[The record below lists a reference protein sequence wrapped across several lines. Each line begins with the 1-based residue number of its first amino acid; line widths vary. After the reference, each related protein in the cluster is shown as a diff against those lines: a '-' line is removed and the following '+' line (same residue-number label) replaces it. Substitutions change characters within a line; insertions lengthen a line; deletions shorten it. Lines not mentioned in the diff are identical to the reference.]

1 MECLFL
7 VIRPKP
13 TQFPSRK
20 KVHETAERKGVKQ
33 DKHACQKRT
42 APYLWQKKGAAK
54 QVSFYGYLLLKQNRR
69 KKRMRGEV
77 LNATVCEFDN
87 KLTRLDKQVIK
98 SSNTTTTNGILKNR
112 AISAGPGRQDLAKA
126 TSVPPTNDI
135 STVSCSGSTDWRRN
149 TLKKQKTNINWNN
162 AKV

>member
-1 MECLFL
+1 MSFFL
-7 VIRPKP
+7 VIRPQP
-13 TQFPSRK
+13 TQFPSHK

-42 APYLWQKKGAAK
+42 APYLRQKKGAAK

-69 KKRMRGEV
+69 KKKKRMRGEV

-87 KLTRLDKQVIK
+87 KLTRLDKQAIK

-112 AISAGPGRQDLAKA
+112 AISAGPGRLKILPKQLHSPAQ
-126 TSVPPTNDI
+126 TI
-135 STVSCSGSTDWRRN
+135 SAWCPVLGLTDWRRN
-149 TLKKQKTNINWNN
+149 TLKKQKTNIN
-162 AKV
+162 